1 MYHGRN
7 LILKASRL
15 CYDGGMNTKKGEYF
29 SSMEIE
35 NLITAISREALR
47 GWLQENAKT
56 EKYCW
61 VVVSMTPNPDTL
73 LYLDAVEESLCFGW
87 IDGVKKKI
95 SETELVQRLS
105 PRSKKSSWT
114 ELNKERVRRLEKLGL
129 MTDEGRKVLPDMDH
143 DSFKIDRVI
152 EQRLKE
158 ERQVY
163 ENFLAFPALYQ
174 RVRIDTIQCN
184 IKQPELFKSRLDKF
198 ITNTK
203 ENKMYGQW
211 HDNGRLLDY

>member
-1 MYHGRN
+1 
-7 LILKASRL
+7 
-15 CYDGGMNTKKGEYF
+15 
-29 SSMEIE
+29 MEIE
-35 NLITAISREALR
+35 NLITGISREDLR
-47 GWLQENAKT
+47 VWLQENCKT
-56 EKYCW
+56 EKSCW

-87 IDGVKKKI
+87 IDGVKKKL
-95 SETELVQRLS
+95 SETGLAQRLS
-105 PRSKKSSWT
+105 PRSQSSSWT
-114 ELNKERVRRLEKLGL
+114 ELNKERVRRLEKMGL
-129 MTDEGRKVLPDMDH
+129 MSDEGRKVLPDMDH
-143 DSFKIDRVI
+143 DSFKIDKVI

-163 ENFLAFPALYQ
+163 ENFLAFPALYK
-174 RVRIDTIQCN
+174 RVRIDTIQSN
-184 IKQPELFKSRLDKF
+184 KNQPELFKSRLDKF